1 MKTKFVS
8 IIFLAVNLIS
18 VAQPGKFPYP
28 VIFLHGLVSSDAT
41 WNDAVAYFGGEAKY
55 FDVCL
60 NHDGSNTTASLTND
74 IDLIGWRD
82 GNSNPSPNRLYV
94 INFDNTR
101 FAEAGHSTHNF
112 SNQAAIYKQGIALKS
127 MIQAV
132 LEIEDAEKVVLVGHS
147 MGGLEARE
155 YLQRGFDGTSSGR
168 GTNWVDQ
175 TSEDGHKVAKLITLG
190 TPHLGSNHT
199 GGILSAILNGA
210 DEKSEACRDLR
221 YPYSTGGPFPVT
233 IPAPFLFGGIES
245 SFQWSSTPYN
255 KDVNCNSS
263 QSDNIIGLNSG
274 TTYNNL
280 MPLPLNILYT
290 WITSNFNNLGQ
301 DGLVELSRQYLYSGS
316 SILPATADTLLF
328 TTNHIFEPNNIYAI
342 IRGIDEPPQK
352 DYSYKLIPDTF
363 TAGFITHITN
373 RNENDIDV
381 FNFTPI
387 LDGNLALIIV
397 NNNAGIDS
405 FNVFEDENLIYR
417 NAVKNQADTF
427 YVENILA
434 DKKYYVKIFGTAT
447 GTSWQNPYSI
457 GYKVVIPNG
466 VRENIYPNGFV
477 LEQNYPNPF
486 NPSTTIKYSV
496 PSSTEYYSV
505 LQNVTLKVYDILGR
519 GVATLVD
526 EYKPAGNYEVKF
538 NGSKLASGVYL
549 YTLKS
554 GIFSE
559 TKKMLLMK

>member
-1 MKTKFVS
+1 MKAKF
-8 IIFLAVNLIS
+8 IFILFFYFNLIS
-18 VAQPGKFPYP
+18 FAQSGKFPYP
-28 VIFLHGLVSSDAT
+28 VIFLHGFVSSDDT
-41 WNDAVAYFGGEAKY
+41 WNDAVTYFGGEAKI

-60 NHDGSNTTASLTND
+60 NHDGNNSTASLTND
-74 IDLIGWRD
+74 VNIIGWRD

-112 SNQAAIYKQGIALKS
+112 SNQAAIYKQGVALKS

-132 LEIEDAEKVVLVGHS
+132 LEIEDAEKVFLVGHS

-155 YLQRGFDGTSSGR
+155 YLQRGFDGTNSGR
-168 GTNWVDQ
+168 GINWVDQ
-175 TSEDGHKVAKLITLG
+175 SSEDGHKVAKLISLG

-221 YPYSTGGPFPVT
+221 YPYSTVGPFPVT
-233 IPAPFLFGGIES
+233 VPAPFLFGGIES

-255 KDVNCNSS
+255 KDVNCNGS
-263 QSDNIIGLNSG
+263 QSDNITGLNSG

-316 SILPATADTLLF
+316 SILPATADTLLIN
-328 TTNHIFEPNNIYAI
+328 TNHIFEPNNIYAI
-342 IRGIDEPPQK
+342 IRGLDEPSGK
-352 DYSYKLIPDTF
+352 DFSYKLIPNTF
-363 TAGFITHITN
+363 TTGFITYNTN
-373 RNENDIDV
+373 RYENDIDV
-381 FNFTPI
+381 FNFTPT
-387 LDGNLALIIV
+387 LNGSLSLIIV

-405 FNVFEDENLIYR
+405 FEVLDDDNVIYT
-417 NAVKNQADTF
+417 NKITNQVDTF

-434 DKKYYVKIFGTAT
+434 DKKYYIKIFGTT
-447 GTSWQNPYSI
+447 TSTSWQNPYSI
-457 GYKVVIPNG
+457 GYNVVTPDGI
-466 VRENIYPNGFV
+466 RENIYPDRFV

-486 NPSTTIKYSV
+486 NPSTKIRWQSPV
-496 PSSTEYYSV
+496 SGH
-505 LQNVTLKVYDILGR
+505 QTLKIYDVLGNEI
-519 GVATLVD
+519 AKLVD
-526 EYKPAGNYEVKF
+526 EYREAGKYEIEF
-538 NGSKLASGVYL
+538 NATGLSSGVYFYKL
-549 YTLKS
+549 VIGNFTATRKL
-554 GIFSE
+554 I
-559 TKKMLLMK
+559 LMR